1 MVKFG
6 AAHSNKGSFRVL
18 KERLPWWV
26 KMIAKAFLARIP
38 LSGVLKQKL
47 DIFRHGQMDD
57 PAYAA
62 RIFAY
67 HLARFQKPLTPWT
80 CLELGSG
87 DSLFTA
93 LLAKAAGAEKI
104 WLVDAGDFAATSI
117 DSFKTLARQLIAEGK
132 PVPDLSACQT
142 RAEVLTACN
151 AVYLTNGLAGLKTI
165 PDATVDF
172 IFSNAVLEHVRK
184 ADMPETL
191 AELARIMKPSGLQ
204 SHSVDLR
211 DHLQN
216 GLNNLRFSD
225 RLWESGLFA
234 HSGFY
239 TNRIRFSGFFDLFKR
254 TGFHATELAR
264 TSWDDLPTPRDVL
277 HPAFQTLRADD
288 LKISTFD
295 VKLEKENA

>member
-1 MVKFG
+1 
-6 AAHSNKGSFRVL
+6 VL

-26 KMIAKAFLARIP
+26 KMIAKAFLARLP

-62 RIFAY
+62 RIFAH

-80 CLELGSG
+80 CLELGPG

-104 WLVDAGDFAATSI
+104 WLVDAGDFAATSV
-117 DSFKTLARQLIAEGK
+117 DSFKTLARQLTAEGK

-142 RAEVLTACN
+142 RAEVLAACN

-165 PDATVDF
+165 PEATVDF

-204 SHSVDLR
+204 SHTVDLR

-216 GLNNLRFSD
+216 GLNNLRFS
-225 RLWESGLFA
+225 EQGCGKAGCSPIPV
-234 HSGFY
+234 S
-239 TNRIRFSGFFDLFKR
+239 I
-254 TGFHATELAR
+254 
-264 TSWDDLPTPRDVL
+264 PTASAF
-277 HPAFQTLRADD
+277 PAFLTCSIAPVFMLPNWPAPVGMICPPRAMYCTPPFRPCAPM
-288 LKISTFD
+288 I
-295 VKLEKENA
+295 